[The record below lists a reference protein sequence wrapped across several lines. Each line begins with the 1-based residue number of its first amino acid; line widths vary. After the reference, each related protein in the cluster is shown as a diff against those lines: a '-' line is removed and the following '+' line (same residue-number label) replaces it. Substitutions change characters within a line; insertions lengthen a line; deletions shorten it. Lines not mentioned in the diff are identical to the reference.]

1 VHWTQQRQFTKID
14 APAGQ
19 SQKQKGSGLHSSQI
33 KFFFNLDFMDG
44 RQEDANGFKYFNK
57 GDKQD
62 KLNLIKTLGCFS
74 GNIFMFFSAGI
85 LSG

>member
-1 VHWTQQRQFTKID
+1 
-14 APAGQ
+14 
-19 SQKQKGSGLHSSQI
+19 
-33 KFFFNLDFMDG
+33 MDG